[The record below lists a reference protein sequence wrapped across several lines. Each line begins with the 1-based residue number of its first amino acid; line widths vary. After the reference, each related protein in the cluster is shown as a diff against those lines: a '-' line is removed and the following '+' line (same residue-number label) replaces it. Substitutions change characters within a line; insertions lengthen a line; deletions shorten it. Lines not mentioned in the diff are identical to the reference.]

1 VKYGL
6 APVIPL
12 ALAMLGIACGGPSE
26 EEQRQQAREERE
38 YRQDLREYRQ
48 DVRQL
53 QRERAE
59 YRRCIAALGDL
70 KDALDALDSRLAVG
84 LNYDEYGT
92 EVGDIVVVYD
102 NSDLTGL
109 GHECL
114 QRVGL
119 KLERALQEYQKA
131 FRAWDEC
138 FDDIDCDI
146 DGIEETLQPYWNRAS
161 TALLAADI
169 GMTQLEPVANPQR
182 PRKPASL
189 EDE

>member
-119 KLERALQEYQKA
+119 KLERALQEYRK
-131 FRAWDEC
+131 RSER
-138 FDDIDCDI
+138 
-146 DGIEETLQPYWNRAS
+146 GTSAS
-161 TALLAADI
+161 TTSTAISTGLRRRSSPTGI
-169 GMTQLEPVANPQR
+169 GQARLCSPPTSA
-182 PRKPASL
+182 
-189 EDE
+189 